1 MKVGLRSEGEEAMAL
16 SEAQRRELDRLT
28 IENVRLKLVYS
39 PAERGAVVRGLGDGM
54 FLQGDVEDWLA
65 EMARLE
71 AKERAATLRWAR
83 IAGWAGIVLVTLT
96 VLAMILVPVLDW
108 ALGWAL
114 GRILDD
120 R

>member
-39 PAERGAVVRGLGDGM
+39 PAERGAVVPGLGDGM
-54 FLQGDVEDWLA
+54 LLRCDVEDWLA
-65 EMARLE
+65 DMARLE

-83 IAGWAGIVLVTLT
+83 IAGLAGIVLVALT
-96 VLAMILVPVLDW
+96 VLTMVLGAVLDW
-108 ALGWAL
+108 AA
-114 GRILDD
+114 GRLLSLD
-120 R
+120 

>member
-1 MKVGLRSEGEEAMAL
+1 MAL
-16 SEAQRRELDRLT
+16 SEEQRRELERLT
-28 IENVRLKLVYS
+28 IENVRLRLGYS
-39 PAERGAVVRGLGDGM
+39 AAERGDVVPGLGDGM
-54 FLQGDVEDWLA
+54 MVRGDVEDWLA
-65 EMARLE
+65 DMARLE

-96 VLAMILVPVLDW
+96 VLAMILGTVLDW

-114 GRILDD
+114 GRLIPDD